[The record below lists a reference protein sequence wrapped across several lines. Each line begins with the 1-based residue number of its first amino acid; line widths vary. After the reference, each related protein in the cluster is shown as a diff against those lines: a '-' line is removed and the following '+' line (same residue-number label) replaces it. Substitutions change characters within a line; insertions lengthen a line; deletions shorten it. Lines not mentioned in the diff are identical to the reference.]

1 MDINAGEAI
10 PIDYKRGKIPDVPGN
25 AWEPEKVQL
34 CAQGL
39 ILRENGYHC
48 EGGILYFIESR
59 HKVSINFDD
68 LLVERTR
75 ELIAQMRDMATAQVM
90 PQPLADSPKCPRCS
104 LVGIC
109 LPDETCLLTR
119 HEGHVESKSDDAV
132 EAETEVRR
140 LLPARDD
147 ALPLYIQEQGV
158 TLGKSGEVLTISRK
172 GDAYRRF
179 ASVSLRKCADYCPG
193 SA

>member
-1 MDINAGEAI
+1 MLSAPKEGLIAKVDVLDINAGEAI

-68 LLVERTR
+68 ALVDRTR
-75 ELIAQMRDMATAQVM
+75 ELIAQMHAMATAKRT
-90 PQPLADSPKCPRCS
+90 AIAA
-104 LVGIC
+104 G
-109 LPDETCLLTR
+109 
-119 HEGHVESKSDDAV
+119 G
-132 EAETEVRR
+132 
-140 LLPARDD
+140 
-147 ALPLYIQEQGV
+147 
-158 TLGKSGEVLTISRK
+158 
-172 GDAYRRF
+172 
-179 ASVSLRKCADYCPG
+179 
-193 SA
+193 